1 MMAVHS
7 LCFIVPSDM
16 SSPCRYTCHAAAGRL
31 YLTQHPP
38 RSSLVQTACRECA
51 MAVAW
56 PTLAA
61 GYAARHAAQPGHRYS
76 EREHGVRAE
85 CKAEGKIK
93 GRGTLWRERF
103 VCTWGWCGT
112 REGMAVCHKGAP
124 SHVRI
129 EENACL
135 TRCVALTLDGAAA

>member
-7 LCFIVPSDM
+7 LRFIVPSDM
-16 SSPCRYTCHAAAGRL
+16 SSPCRCVCHAAAGRL
-31 YLTQHPP
+31 CLTQHPP
-38 RSSLVQTACRECA
+38 WSSPAQTACRECA

-56 PTLAA
+56 PVFAA
-61 GYAARHAAQPGHRYS
+61 GHAARYAVQPGHRYS
-76 EREHGVRAE
+76 ERERRDRAE

-103 VCTWGWCGT
+103 VCTWGWRGT
-112 REGMAVCHKGAP
+112 REGMAVCREDMP

-129 EENACL
+129 EENACF
-135 TRCVALTLDGAAA
+135 TRCAALTLERAAL